1 MLLSEDKMQPLEF
14 PASVPPEIQHVVND
28 LLRYRPTE
36 RIQDADSLLERLEA
50 LRLIWSGSSI
60 NQTPDDSPTIVK
72 AVTQRTA
79 FSGSN
84 IDDKTVAVL
93 DPRLAARSN
102 APVRDKP
109 TTTKRKINKQ
119 AAIYTAFSAAL
130 LLGLGIA
137 GYYYSIYQN
146 PAIERSSSSDDT
158 AAMTAK
164 APSTVFNEV
173 QQIDGG
179 DRESVGQ
186 ALPNQTPSQTAKR
199 PTVEKTVDSK
209 PSSGGKTPDPKAD
222 TEGSGPRP
230 EPSVKRPSDQ
240 TMSWPGQILSGTVE
254 KPSTKI
260 KTIEKTGPPPA
271 RAAQRDTTVPTPAS
285 VGEKI
290 PPLATM
296 PKQDSNETGDKAA
309 SDTVIRQEA
318 EPKVAMAMSSAA
330 DTQALTDLLEKL
342 RTGIVNKD
350 LPAVE
355 RMSMLSEN
363 RRRLLGEMFESY
375 SSIDASVGEV
385 KSGLQEAKAV
395 ILINKLVLPN
405 GEIID
410 PAPLV
415 RRTPIIIPR
424 EGDSW
429 GRIIW

>member
-1 MLLSEDKMQPLEF
+1 
-14 PASVPPEIQHVVND
+14 
-28 LLRYRPTE
+28 
-36 RIQDADSLLERLEA
+36 
-50 LRLIWSGSSI
+50 
-60 NQTPDDSPTIVK
+60 
-72 AVTQRTA
+72 
-79 FSGSN
+79 
-84 IDDKTVAVL
+84 
-93 DPRLAARSN
+93 
-102 APVRDKP
+102 
-109 TTTKRKINKQ
+109 
-119 AAIYTAFSAAL
+119 
-130 LLGLGIA
+130 
-137 GYYYSIYQN
+137 
-146 PAIERSSSSDDT
+146 
-158 AAMTAK
+158 
-164 APSTVFNEV
+164 
-173 QQIDGG
+173 
-179 DRESVGQ
+179 
-186 ALPNQTPSQTAKR
+186 
-199 PTVEKTVDSK
+199 
-209 PSSGGKTPDPKAD
+209 
-222 TEGSGPRP
+222 
-230 EPSVKRPSDQ
+230 
-240 TMSWPGQILSGTVE
+240 MSWPGQILSGTVE